1 MHKSRKQ
8 QKKGIPKSRKTES
21 EVKNNKTNQA
31 ETNIKANQN

>member
-1 MHKSRKQ
+1 MHKASKQ
-8 QKKGIPKSRKTES
+8 QKKGIPKSHKQES